1 MYNQFLQGGTLG
13 STPSGTL
20 NFKGFKLAIDLK
32 KFPNQVK
39 ANLKANKDYT
49 IFYYRFTYN
58 KKTYK
63 GIIDYSKK
71 SWNKKDRIKYAETA
85 LLKAKEESEDTID
98 TDAKINDI
106 VDLYFETLKDGEYK
120 KSRKS
125 YFDRKIKK
133 VLGNKK
139 AKDVLPMHI
148 QTVINQNIKNGDSPR
163 TAKQAIEVLS
173 PAFNIARANRI
184 ITHNPCLDVKISLPK
199 AKKIVVNAT
208 QRLTDIYKAITSL
221 YNNDPFYRAFFLL
234 ALQGRRKGEI
244 INLRWEHISFEYDYY
259 FLADTK
265 NDEEQKVFLPPNVK
279 NALLEF
285 RKYDGW
291 VFESPINKGKRL
303 SDAKRQ
309 TAKLKKE
316 LGDWFTMHYT
326 RNVMVSAMAEQGID
340 AIYMSGALGHND
352 PNTINKYLTMNYMKG
367 SKIASDMIQ
376 N

>member
-1 MYNQFLQGGTLG
+1 M
-13 STPSGTL
+13 
-20 NFKGFKLAIDLK
+20 AINIKD
-32 KFPNQVK
+32 FPNQVK
-39 ANLKANKDYT
+39 TNLKANSKYD
-49 IFYYRFTYN
+49 IFYYRFRHD
-58 KKTYK
+58 KKPYY

-71 SWNKKDRIKYAETA
+71 SWNKRDRIKYAEAA
-85 LLKAKEESEDTID
+85 LLKAKEEAENDINID
-98 TDAKINDI
+98 ASINDI
-106 VDLYFETLKDGEYK
+106 VELYFETLKDGTYK
-120 KSRKS
+120 TSRKS
-125 YFDRKIKK
+125 YYDRRIKK
-133 VLGNKK
+133 ALGNKK

-148 QTVINQNIKNGDSPR
+148 QKIVNNNIQNGDSPR
-163 TAKQAIEVLS
+163 TSKQAIEVLS

-184 ITHNPCLDVKISLPK
+184 IVYNPCLDVKIILPK
-199 AKKIVVNAT
+199 SKKIVVNAT
-208 QRLTDIYKAITSL
+208 QRLTNIYKAIINL
-221 YNNDPFYRAFFLL
+221 YSNDPYYRSFFLL

-279 NALLEF
+279 TALQEF
-285 RKYDGW
+285 EQNNGW
-291 VFESPINKGKRL
+291 VFESPIIKGERL

-316 LGDWFTMHYT
+316 LGEWFTMHYT
-326 RNVMVSAMAEQGID
+326 RNVMVSAMAEQGVD

-376 N
+376 

>member
-1 MYNQFLQGGTLG
+1 M
-13 STPSGTL
+13 
-20 NFKGFKLAIDLK
+20 AINSKDY
-32 KFPNQVK
+32 PNIIK
-39 ANLKANKDYT
+39 ANLKANLKYT
-49 IFYYRFTYN
+49 IFYYRFRHD
-58 KKTYK
+58 KKAYY
-63 GIIDYSKK
+63 GIIDYSNKT
-71 SWNKKDRIKYAETA
+71 WNKRDRIKYAETE
-85 LLKAKEESEDTID
+85 LLKAKEEAEKNID
-98 TDAKINDI
+98 TDATVNDI
-106 VDLYFETLKDGEYK
+106 VELYYQTLKDGEYK

-125 YFDRKIKK
+125 YYERRVQKT
-133 VLGNKK
+133 LGKKK

-148 QTVINQNIKNGDSPR
+148 QKVINNNIKSGDSPR

-184 ITHNPCLDVKISLPK
+184 IVYNPCLDVKIILPK

-208 QRLTDIYKAITSL
+208 QRLTEIYKVIINL
-221 YNNDPFYRAFFLL
+221 YNDNPYYRAFFLL

-244 INLRWEHISFEYDYY
+244 INLRWEHISFQYDYY

-279 NALLEF
+279 MALQEF
-285 RKYDGW
+285 EQNKGW
-291 VFESPINKGKRL
+291 VFESPIIKGERL

-316 LGDWFTMHYT
+316 LGEWFTMHYT
-326 RNVMVSAMAEQGID
+326 RNVMVSAMAEQGVD

-376 N
+376 

>member
-1 MYNQFLQGGTLG
+1 MDM
-13 STPSGTL
+13 
-20 NFKGFKLAIDLK
+20 AISNKDY
-32 KFPNQVK
+32 PNQVRPNLR
-39 ANLKANKDYT
+39 ANAKFN
-49 IFYYRFTYN
+49 IFYYRFRHD
-58 KKTYK
+58 KKAYY
-63 GIIDYSKK
+63 GIINYANKT
-71 SWNKKDRIKYAETA
+71 WNKRDRIRYAE
-85 LLKAKEESEDTID
+85 LELIKAKEEAETTID
-98 TDAKINDI
+98 TDATVNEI
-106 VDLYFETLKDGEYK
+106 VELYFETLKNGTYRD
-120 KSRKS
+120 SRKS
-125 YFDRKIKK
+125 YYDRRIKK
-133 VLGNKK
+133 LLGSKK
-139 AKDVLPMHI
+139 AKNILPMHI
-148 QTVINQNIKNGDSPR
+148 QKIINNNIKSGESPR

-184 ITHNPCLDVKISLPK
+184 IVYNPCLDVKISLPK

-208 QRLTDIYKAITSL
+208 ERLTSIYKAIIKL
-221 YNNDPFYRAFFLL
+221 YKDDPFYRSFFLL

-244 INLRWEHISFEYDYY
+244 INLKWEDISFEYDYY

-279 NALLEF
+279 TALKEF
-285 RKYDGW
+285 EQKEGW
-291 VFESPINKGKRL
+291 VFESPVNRGERL

-316 LGDWFTMHYT
+316 LGNWFTMNYT
-326 RNVMVSAMAEQGID
+326 RNVMVSAMAEQGVD

>member
-1 MYNQFLQGGTLG
+1 M
-13 STPSGTL
+13 
-20 NFKGFKLAIDLK
+20 AIN
-32 KFPNQVK
+32 P
-39 ANLKANKDYT
+39 KDYPHK
-49 IFYYRFTYN
+49 IKPSLHANSSYDKFFYRFTHD

-71 SWNKKDRIKYAETA
+71 SWIKRDRIKYAESE
-85 LLKAKEESEDTID
+85 LLKAKEEAENEID
-98 TDAKINDI
+98 TDATITDI
-106 VDLYFETLKDGEYK
+106 VELYFETLKDGTYK
-120 KSRKS
+120 DSRKS
-125 YFDRKIKK
+125 YYERRVQK
-133 VLGNKK
+133 VLGHKI

-148 QTVINQNIKNGDSPR
+148 QKIINNNIQSGDSPR

-184 ITHNPCLDVKISLPK
+184 VIHNPCLDVKIKLPK
-199 AKKIVVNAT
+199 SKKIVVNAT
-208 QRLTDIYKAITSL
+208 DRLTNIYKAIIKL
-221 YNNDPFYRAFFLL
+221 YKNDPYYRAFFLL

-244 INLRWEHISFEYDYY
+244 INLRWEDISFEYDYY

-279 NALLEF
+279 EALMLF
-285 RKYDGW
+285 KKDSGW
-291 VFESPINKGKRL
+291 VFESPINYDNRL

-309 TAKLKKE
+309 TAKLKTE

-326 RNVMVSAMAEQGID
+326 RNVMVSAMAEQGVD

-352 PNTINKYLTMNYMKG
+352 PNTITKYLTMNYLKG

>member
-1 MYNQFLQGGTLG
+1 M
-13 STPSGTL
+13 
-20 NFKGFKLAIDLK
+20 AINPKDY
-32 KFPNQVK
+32 PNQVRP
-39 ANLKANKDYT
+39 ALKANDKFNK
-49 IFYYRFTYN
+49 FYYRFTHD

-63 GIIDYSKK
+63 GILDYSSKA
-71 SWNKKDRIKYAETA
+71 WNKRDRIKYAEA
-85 LLKAKEESEDTID
+85 ELSKAKLEAETNID

-106 VDLYFETLKDGEYK
+106 VELYFETLKDGAYK
-120 KSRKS
+120 NSRKS
-125 YFDRKIKK
+125 YYDRRIKK
-133 VLGNKK
+133 TLGNKK

-148 QTVINQNIKNGDSPR
+148 QKIINKNIQDGDSPR

-184 ITHNPCLDVKISLPK
+184 IVHNPCLDVKIALPK

-208 QRLTDIYKAITSL
+208 QRLTNIYKAITQL
-221 YNNDPFYRAFFLL
+221 YKDDPFYRAFFLL

-244 INLRWEHISFEYDYY
+244 INLRWEDISFEYDYY
-259 FLADTK
+259 FLANTK

-279 NALLEF
+279 NALNEF
-285 RKYDGW
+285 KQTSGW
-291 VFESPINKGKRL
+291 VFESPINRGNRI

-309 TAKLKKE
+309 TAKLKAT

-376 N
+376 K